1 MAELNH
7 TAFKLSCTWVK
18 VLAACEQIT
27 SKFEKIEQIS
37 NLSYQ
42 GVNRADNIEI
52 QTVDS
57 WIQTAKIGFK
67 AVQW

>member
-1 MAELNH
+1 MLQMAELNH
-7 TAFKLSCTWVK
+7 TAFKLSCTWVVVGQIPKK

-52 QTVDS
+52 
-57 WIQTAKIGFK
+57 
-67 AVQW
+67 